1 MKRLEVESIWRTLNT
16 IEYNPEGKEQHRPPP
31 FDMVRE
37 LEGLFDGADNS
48 LIVPRRAAS
57 ISSLQALFFL
67 NSPHI
72 KASAEKIAIRLHNT
86 QKLTDDTARIRQ
98 AYRWF
103 YSREATRNELE
114 AGQAFLKE
122 WPVNAGKL
130 QPNRNKNAP
139 EPVMLARWQAYLQAL
154 MATNEFLFVL

>member
-1 MKRLEVESIWRTLNT
+1 
-16 IEYNPEGKEQHRPPP
+16 
-31 FDMVRE
+31 MVRE
-37 LEGLFDGADNS
+37 LEGLFDGADSS

-103 YSREATRNELE
+103 YSREAISNELE

-139 EPVMLARWQAYLQAL
+139 EPAVLARWQAYLQAL
-154 MATNEFLFVL
+154 MATNEFLFIH